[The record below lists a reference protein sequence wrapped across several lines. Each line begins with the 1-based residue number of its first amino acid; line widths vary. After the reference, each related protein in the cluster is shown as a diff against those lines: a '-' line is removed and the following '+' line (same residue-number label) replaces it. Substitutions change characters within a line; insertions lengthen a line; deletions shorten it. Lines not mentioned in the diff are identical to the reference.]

1 MGVISP
7 LTENNKTTAFGIIGD
22 GYTAAV
28 LVYHLIKA
36 GISPQQITVF
46 GKGKLGQGRAYGT
59 EHSAFRLNVR
69 AELMQIDESQPSD
82 FKNWAENN
90 INDPEAKTDAGD
102 FFRRRDFARY
112 VTEKVTQ
119 CLEGRDLRQIRS
131 HIMSLE
137 RSGEDWR
144 LTDDSG
150 DLHLCQQV
158 ILATG
163 NPPSEAFFDI
173 PQSLKEKVNIS
184 PWNGKGFAQIRAS
197 DHVAIIGGGLTGLD
211 LVTALSR
218 QDFSGKVSLITPGG
232 HLPPQQLL
240 WDLREAEN
248 NKSRLWSHKMS
259 ARSFARVFLKTIDLS
274 RLDDVSEQEKF
285 EALRLD
291 FNFYW
296 RQLSLEDRTRLLKR
310 FGWIWQKLRYRATP
324 QAHEAMARLSDEK
337 RFDLVSGRVVGMT
350 EKQGKV
356 SLDVK
361 DGGTVLADHVFLATG
376 RGEDRLITQLC
387 DHGIVKEPFQ
397 TDDMHRVMTKEQNR
411 SLYALGPP
419 TMISQGDVFG
429 ASTIAKIAKGL
440 AYSLQEQFHD
450 KS

>member
-69 AELMQIDESQPSD
+69 AELMQIDESKPND

-90 INDPEAKTDAGD
+90 INDPEAKTEAGD

-112 VTEKVTQ
+112 VTEQVTQ
-119 CLEGRDLRQIRS
+119 CLQGRDLRQITS
-131 HIMSLE
+131 HITSLE
-137 RSGEDWR
+137 HSGKDWR
-144 LTDDSG
+144 LTNESG
-150 DLHLCQQV
+150 NVHLCQQV

-173 PQSLKEKVNIS
+173 PQSLKEKVNLS
-184 PWNGKGFAQIRAS
+184 PWDGKGFAQISAS
-197 DHVAIIGGGLTGLD
+197 DHVSIIGGGLTGLD

-218 QDFSGKVSLITPGG
+218 QEYNGKVSLITPGG

-240 WDLREAEN
+240 WDLRKAEN
-248 NKSRLWSHKMS
+248 NKSKLWSRKMS

-274 RLDDVSEQEKF
+274 KLDDVSEQEKF

-324 QAHEAMARLSDEK
+324 QAHEAMARLSDER
-337 RFDLVSGRVVGMT
+337 RFDLVPGRVVGMT

-356 SLDVK
+356 SLDVEG
-361 DGGTVLADHVFLATG
+361 GGTVLADHVFLATG

-387 DHGIVKEPFQ
+387 ADGIAITPFQ
-397 TDDMHRVMTKEQNR
+397 TDDMHRVLTKDQNR

-419 TMISQGDVFG
+419 TMMSQGDVFG
-429 ASTIAKIAKGL
+429 ASTIAKMAKSL